1 MSLEFN
7 TAILNSITSNAILSL
22 QKYFYLLENGE
33 LEEELVNILNIDID
47 ENNMVCISFLPP
59 ALPLT
64 QNLLDQIEE
73 FNKTTNYK
81 AEYFE
86 RYLNIYL
93 PYYSL
98 FTDNVEVTTVKMIIE
113 TINDPVFL
121 EMVRPH
127 LKYYSC
133 PNCGGIV
140 ELDYPYDAD
149 DYVYHCSSC
158 HSDYSITEITGIT
171 DYIDEYK

>member
-1 MSLEFN
+1 
-7 TAILNSITSNAILSL
+7 
-22 QKYFYLLENGE
+22 
-33 LEEELVNILNIDID
+33 
-47 ENNMVCISFLPP
+47 
-59 ALPLT
+59 
-64 QNLLDQIEE
+64 
-73 FNKTTNYK
+73 
-81 AEYFE
+81 
-86 RYLNIYL
+86 
-93 PYYSL
+93 
-98 FTDNVEVTTVKMIIE
+98 MIIE

-133 PNCGGIV
+133 PKCGGIV